1 MKVKS
6 LSRVRLFVTLWTVAH
21 PQDSPGK
28 NTGVGC
34 HFLLQV
40 IFPTQGSNPGPPAL
54 EADALTFSHQGSH
67 QGKDRTQVQSLSGE
81 RGGAFTCG
89 SWCKVPGA
97 RNFLLSSCFWLLW
110 DLNSMFWSHL
120 SFLLAVWSS
129 QYQPN
134 HPRSAS
140 MLKLEQSCPHLLSLL
155 TSSSTILVTQVHRDF
170 SFQTKLF
177 AVQKHHGISQSVQ

>member
-34 HFLLQV
+34 HFLLQA